1 MKQKIIVIGL
11 GNFGGNLAVK
21 LADDGNEVF
30 GVDKNSEKID
40 QIHHKI
46 NHALGLN
53 TAEESSINFMPI
65 DDCDLVIVAIGEN
78 IGASITTTALI
89 RKYYKGRIIVR
100 SLSPLHRTVLEAMH
114 IEEIIEPEA
123 EYAHDLSNRIMTK
136 GAVKSMDL
144 YDDYE
149 IVEVKIPVKII
160 GMALSE
166 IDIKNK
172 YKAHI
177 VTVIKQKKKDNYLG
191 SSYTEKNV
199 YGIIHS
205 TYVFEADDL
214 LLVFGTRPNIDK
226 FIEENQ

>member
-1 MKQKIIVIGL
+1 VKQKIIVIGL
-11 GNFGGNLAVK
+11 GNFGGNLAIK
-21 LADDGNEVF
+21 LAEDGNEVF
-30 GVDKNSEKID
+30 GIDKNPEKVD
-40 QIHHKI
+40 QIHSKI
-46 NHALGLN
+46 SHALGLN
-53 TAEESSINFMPI
+53 TAEESSIDFMPI
-65 DDCDLVIVAIGEN
+65 DDCDLIIVAIGEN
-78 IGASITTTALI
+78 IGSSISTTALL

-114 IEEIIEPEA
+114 IDEIIEPEA

-144 YDDYE
+144 YNDYE
-149 IVEVKIPVKII
+149 ILEVRIPPKIVGKT
-160 GMALSE
+160 LSE

-177 VTVIKQKKKDNYLG
+177 VTVVKQENTLNYLG
-191 SSYTEKNV
+191 SMTVEKRMHGIMHSVYT
-199 YGIIHS
+199 
-205 TYVFEADDL
+205 FEATDL